1 MIIFYNKWHNG
12 DFITQ
17 IMLIQKLLER
27 NPTLRIGC
35 CAYANHVKLLK
46 DMNIE
51 TIPLNIDMPV
61 SPPQSDC
68 IFLDRISQWSKTN
81 NIKVAICNSWLGY
94 GKENLHTWKSA
105 INIYNAFAFS
115 KNFTKDF
122 ERYGFSS
129 AKSVYLDENLEDYD
143 LIFSK
148 DYQRFADT
156 ITSESK
162 RNIYFDCS
170 DTHSG
175 HSHINESFTN
185 KHVQQLWYDL
195 FTSFPKLNFF
205 TTNNTGC
212 NLGNVFEMSNIN
224 IAELSFVS
232 AKCDYIFGRGSG
244 PYLCTFTKRNTGKK
258 RFLLNFI
265 NTSPGTREEKK
276 VYPFP
281 SKFAGSQM
289 TNIQNEKELFQI
301 MQNISDN
308 II

>member
-1 MIIFYNKWHNG
+1 MIFFYNKWHNG

-17 IMLIQKLLER
+17 IMLIQKLLKQ
-27 NPTLRIGC
+27 NPKLKIGC
-35 CAYANHVKLLK
+35 CAYTNHVKLLK
-46 DMNIE
+46 DLKIE
-51 TIPLNIDMPV
+51 TLSMNIDMPV
-61 SPPQSDC
+61 RPEPDN
-68 IFLDRISQWSKTN
+68 IFLDRINQWSKAN
-81 NIKVAICNSWLGY
+81 NRKVAICNSWLGQAQD
-94 GKENLHTWKSA
+94 NLHTWKNA
-105 INIYNAFAFS
+105 IKIYNVFA
-115 KNFTKDF
+115 KNLIEDF
-122 ERYGFSS
+122 QFYGFSS
-129 AKSVYLDENLEDYD
+129 VENVYLDENCEDYD

-156 ITSESK
+156 IVSESK
-162 RNIYFDCS
+162 KNIYFDCS

-232 AKCDYIFGRGSG
+232 GKCDYIFGRGSG
-244 PYLCTFTKRNTGKK
+244 PYLCTFTKSNTKKK

-265 NTSPGTREEKK
+265 NTSNETIEEKRI
-276 VYPFP
+276 YPFP
-281 SKFAGSQM
+281 SKFVGSQM

-308 II
+308 I